1 MIVPLITRRISSTV
15 SSPHGAGGLPG
26 PRGRRAS
33 EWAAVPPALTGPL
46 LVLRLSRVR
55 EDATASDVTSSPSS
69 GPSTRRW
76 ATQATSTPAAPPSSP
91 ADPTPQLSTL
101 NSQPVTF
108 KASTF
113 KPQPDPL
120 LTPP

>member
-1 MIVPLITRRISSTV
+1 MSVPLITRRISSSA
-15 SSPHGAGGLPG
+15 SSPHGAGGWPG
-26 PRGRRAS
+26 PRGRPGG
-33 EWAAVPPALTGPL
+33 EGTAVPRALTVPV
-46 LVLRLSRVR
+46 LVLRLAHVR
-55 EDATASDVTSSPSS
+55 EDATASDVTSSPSG

-76 ATQATSTPAAPPSSP
+76 ATQGTSTPAAPPSSP
-91 ADPTPQLSTL
+91 TDPTPQLSTL